1 LYPNRPLD
9 SIATSRPRGAPS
21 ALCSTVVAAARIS
34 DCTGALIAGG
44 RASRMAGQP
53 KGLLLVGGEPI
64 AARSL
69 RMFEALF
76 DGGALVVANDPA
88 PYARFGAP
96 IVPDL
101 VSGKGAPGGV
111 HTAIS
116 AAPTGWVFTAGCDM
130 PFVSA
135 EGIALLAERRAG
147 VEAVVVRWQGRL
159 EPLHALW
166 SRACLPLLSRLLAE
180 GDPSLQSIARA
191 VRAAIVEERE
201 WRTVDP
207 DGRAFLNANT
217 PEDLAR
223 LGLEAPR

>member
-1 LYPNRPLD
+1 MEGL
-9 SIATSRPRGAPS
+9 T
-21 ALCSTVVAAARIS
+21 
-34 DCTGALIAGG
+34 
-44 RASRMAGQP
+44 
-53 KGLLLVGGEPI
+53 KGLLLAGGQPI

-69 RMFEALF
+69 GLFRALF

-111 HTAIS
+111 HAAIS
-116 AAPTGWVFTAGCDM
+116 AARTGWVFTAGCDM

-135 EGIALLAERRAG
+135 DGIALLAERRAAG

-180 GDPSLQSIARA
+180 GDPSLHSIARA
-191 VRAAIVEERE
+191 AHASVVEERE

-217 PEDLAR
+217 LEDLAR